1 MKYPIGI
8 QSFDEIR
15 KGGYVYVDKTEYLFK
30 LVDTGKYYFLSRPR
44 RFGKSLMISTLEA
57 YFLGKKELFQGL
69 AMERLEKEWNS
80 YPVLHLDLNA
90 RLFDTPEAL
99 KLELSKHLEQW
110 EKIYGD
116 EYSDRALEERLY
128 HIVRKAYEYTGRN
141 VVILI
146 DEYDKP
152 MLQAIGNDALQEQ
165 YRNTLK
171 AFYSVLKSQ
180 DRYIK
185 FAMLT
190 GVTKFGKVSVFSDL
204 NNLEDLSMLKQWVG
218 ICGISEQEL
227 HEYFDEPIHELA
239 KACSLTYEQA
249 CDKLKEQYD
258 GYHFCENTMGIY
270 NPFSVLNTFKNKV
283 FKDYW
288 FETGTP
294 TFLVKLMQS
303 ADYDLN
309 KLAHEMQT
317 SDMLNCIDSTSKDP
331 VPVIYQ
337 SGYLTIKDYDERFKY
352 YTLGFPNKEVEQ
364 GFINYLL
371 PFYSPKESKDSEFF
385 INRFICDIEKGD
397 VEGFM
402 QRLVAFFDDGD
413 YQVMGKMELYFQNVM
428 YVIFKVMGFYT
439 EVEKHTAK
447 GRIDVILKTKDYIYV
462 IEIKR
467 DGSARKALQQIEE
480 KGYAKPFA
488 MDERKLY
495 KIGINFS
502 SEARTID
509 DYIIE

>member
-1 MKYPIGI
+1 MIYPIGI

-15 KGGYVYVDKTEYLFK
+15 KGGYVYVDKTEYLFN
-30 LVDTGKYYFLSRPR
+30 LVARGKYYFLSRPR

-57 YFLGKKELFQGL
+57 YFLGKKELFKGL
-69 AMERLEKEWNS
+69 AMEQLEKEWLE
-80 YPVLHLDLNA
+80 YPVLHLDLNTSKYDA
-90 RLFDTPEAL
+90 EQDLYNVLDKKLQEWEAIYGTGL
-99 KLELSKHLEQW
+99 GEVNLELRFLGLVERASKL
-110 EKIYGD
+110 
-116 EYSDRALEERLY
+116 A
-128 HIVRKAYEYTGRN
+128 GRN

-152 MLQAIGNDALQEQ
+152 MLQTIGNDALQEQ

-180 DRYIK
+180 DKYIK

-204 NNLEDLSMLKQWVG
+204 NNLRDLSMLKQWVG

-227 HEYFDEPIHELA
+227 HEYFEVSIQELA
-239 KACSLTYEQA
+239 TACSLTFDET
-249 CDKLKEQYD
+249 CNKLKEQYD
-258 GYHFCENTMGIY
+258 GYHFCENSIGIY
-270 NPFSVLNTFKNKV
+270 NPFSLLNTFENKE

-294 TFLVKLMQS
+294 TFLVKLMQTTN
-303 ADYDLN
+303 YELN

-317 SDMLNCIDSTSKDP
+317 SDMLNCIDSASKDP

-337 SGYLTIKDYDERFKY
+337 SGYLTIKDYDERFKF

-371 PFYSPKESKDSEFF
+371 PFYSPNERNESEFF
-385 INRFICDIEKGD
+385 INQFICDIEKGD
-397 VEGFM
+397 VESFM

-467 DGSARKALQQIEE
+467 DGSAREALQQIEE
-480 KGYAKPFA
+480 KGYTKPYA
-488 MDERKLY
+488 MDARKLY

>member
-15 KGGYVYVDKTEYLFK
+15 KGGYVYVDKTEYLFN

-69 AMERLEKEWNS
+69 AMERLEKEWNC
-80 YPVLHLDLNA
+80 YPVFHIDLNTA
-90 RLFDTPEAL
+90 KYETEQELYDVLDKKLQEWEAIYGTGL
-99 KLELSKHLEQW
+99 GEVNLELRFLGLVE
-110 EKIYGD
+110 
-116 EYSDRALEERLY
+116 RAG
-128 HIVRKAYEYTGRN
+128 KQTGRN

-152 MLQAIGNDALQEQ
+152 MLQAIGNEALQN
-165 YRNTLK
+165 RFRSTLK
-171 AFYSVLKSQ
+171 AFYSVLKTQ

-227 HEYFDEPIHELA
+227 HEYFDESIHELA

-447 GRIDVILKTKDYIYV
+447 GRIDVILKTKDYIYA

-467 DGSARKALQQIEE
+467 DGSAREALDQIEA

-488 MDERKLY
+488 MDGRKLY